1 MLAGNLGGLRAVV
14 YRSRRQEESAGS
26 VREGKF
32 FESTGAL
39 FGDFPGK
46 APDCPTGFSGI
57 RVCIQI
63 VVEADKNLF
72 AERAKFVGIAQG
84 QSKNSFATA
93 SSAMP
98 PTQRAESFAEGGMAD
113 LTSHQATARQGVF
126 TLTPNSA
133 NAARLKTF
141 MYF

>member
-1 MLAGNLGGLRAVV
+1 MFAGSAGGLRTVV
-14 YRSRRQEESAGS
+14 YRCRRQEESAGS

-57 RVCIQI
+57 RVCIKI

-72 AERAKFVGIAQG
+72 AERAKFVGIAQ
-84 QSKNSFATA
+84 
-93 SSAMP
+93 
-98 PTQRAESFAEGGMAD
+98 
-113 LTSHQATARQGVF
+113 
-126 TLTPNSA
+126 TLTPNSSDPKLETCITNFPYWAWTPRAPAAAMTRRLAAVLSRCHRA
-133 NAARLKTF
+133 NG
-141 MYF
+141 